1 MLEFENESTLKM
13 ISHFI
18 KLLILKNI
26 VKQNYKLQF
35 TKMIE
40 VWTRLLADM
49 LIVLFEM
56 ATGHAAL
63 ADYVTWSLKAAT
75 THFSRFIFCLLNL

>member
-1 MLEFENESTLKM
+1 MAFQIDCSIGQRTVPHFTTNYPKPKHLASNMLEFENESTLKM

-40 VWTRLLADM
+40 V
-49 LIVLFEM
+49 
-56 ATGHAAL
+56 
-63 ADYVTWSLKAAT
+63 
-75 THFSRFIFCLLNL
+75 